1 MRAHASHHPRTQKP
15 VYHFGLSLYP
25 GEHLTPEQWDRAV
38 DRVLQRLG
46 LARHQAL
53 IIAHRDTEKDHVHV
67 VVNRVGP
74 DGRAWSPRR
83 DMVKAREAVRRI
95 EIDHG
100 LVRTG
105 ARDLPV
111 PELSSGAY
119 HQALRTGRQPLAD
132 RVRDQ
137 AAAAFAEA
145 AGWRDL
151 EERLAARGFRLEAAA
166 RGSGL
171 LVGDGSRSASLSRVD
186 RALSGPKLAQRFGET
201 FREHR
206 QAHPEPPTVLA
217 PGRAP
222 SSLPGAS
229 LEQRAST
236 LLERVT
242 ENQATF
248 IAALEEMAKELGV
261 KAEQIA
267 EGRGRGRGGGRRAPR
282 CAASSAAR
290 GCARGG
296 SGRGGGRAASG

>member
-1 MRAHASHHPRTQKP
+1 MIVFKGGRRSASGARTGLGTSFGGLAAYLAKGSRDALNPDRVAWVSYRNLDGVDDPARAAQVMRAHASHHPRTQKP

-186 RALSGPKLAQRFGET
+186 RALSG
-201 FREHR
+201 
-206 QAHPEPPTVLA
+206 
-217 PGRAP
+217 
-222 SSLPGAS
+222 
-229 LEQRAST
+229 
-236 LLERVT
+236 
-242 ENQATF
+242 
-248 IAALEEMAKELGV
+248 
-261 KAEQIA
+261 
-267 EGRGRGRGGGRRAPR
+267 
-282 CAASSAAR
+282 
-290 GCARGG
+290 
-296 SGRGGGRAASG
+296 